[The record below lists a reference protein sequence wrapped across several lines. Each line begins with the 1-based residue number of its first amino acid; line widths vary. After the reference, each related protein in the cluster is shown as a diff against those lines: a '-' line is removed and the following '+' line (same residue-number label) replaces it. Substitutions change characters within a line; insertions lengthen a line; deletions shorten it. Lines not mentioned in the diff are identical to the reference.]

1 MDETHGMTEI
11 SILCPTGHLGFTPL
25 EPASFRAGC
34 ALKPDF
40 IIADSGSCDIGPYPL
55 GADGQA
61 SPAAWQRHDVEIM
74 LLEARRLGVPMI
86 IGSASDTGTDRGVR
100 QFAEIVRAVAAEH
113 KLAPFVM
120 ATIFSE
126 LTREQ
131 VLARIEGGATVQGLD
146 GRADADAA
154 TIART
159 DRIVAVMGAEPIAAA
174 LRAGAEVVIAGRA
187 SDCALFAAPLLNAG
201 MSPATAYYAGKL
213 MECAS
218 FCAEPFM
225 GKESILGRI
234 KEDDIRITAMHPG
247 QRCTPAS
254 LASHAMYE
262 RRDPFREYVASG
274 YVDMSNVR
282 YEQWDEKTARATG
295 ARFVPSATP
304 MVKLEGAG
312 KVGERRLAIVGIRDP
327 YTIENIDKAMEWARA
342 RLAERFGAPEQA
354 GWTVHYHAYG
364 RNGVMGELEPNPPLR
379 PHELGI
385 VVETVCQDAKRAEE
399 ICALAAR
406 NLFYA
411 RLKEV
416 KGTAGAAALMSDE
429 ILVGK
434 PGYEWTLNHVMPVA
448 DAAELF
454 RTEMGVVDGTAAKKA
469 A

>member
-1 MDETHGMTEI
+1 MAEV

-40 IIADSGSCDIGPYPL
+40 IVADSGSCDIGPYPL

-61 SPAAWQRHDVEIM
+61 SPAVWQRHDLEIM
-74 LLEARRLGVPMI
+74 LTEARRLGVPMI

-100 QFAEIVRAVAAEH
+100 QFAQIIRDIAAEQGM
-113 KLAPFVM
+113 APFRM

-126 LTREQ
+126 VPRDQL
-131 VLARIEGGATVQGLD
+131 LARLRDGASVLGLD
-146 GRADADAA
+146 GREDADEA
-154 TIART
+154 TVAST

-174 LRAGAEVVIAGRA
+174 LAAGAEVVIAGRA

-201 MSPATAYYAGKL
+201 LSPATAYYAGKL

-218 FCAEPFM
+218 FCCEPFM

-234 KEDDIRITAMHPG
+234 AEDDIRVTAMHPG

-274 YVDMSNVR
+274 YVDMSKVQ
-282 YEQWDEKTARATG
+282 YEQWDERTARATG
-295 ARFVPSATP
+295 ARFVPSAQP

-327 YTIENIDKAMEWARA
+327 YTIENIDKAMDWARA
-342 RLAERFGAPEQA
+342 RLAERFGAPNEA
-354 GWTVHYHAYG
+354 GWRVYYHAYG
-364 RNGVMGELEPNPPLR
+364 RDGVMGELETERPAR

-385 VVETVCQDAKRAEE
+385 VVETVCADAKRAEE

-411 RLKEV
+411 RLAEV

-434 PGYEWTLNHVMPVA
+434 PGYEWTLNHVMPVR
-448 DAAELF
+448 DPSELF
-454 RTEMGVVDGTAAKKA
+454 RTEFTTVTGTRSEAA
-469 A
+469 

>member
-1 MDETHGMTEI
+1 MADI

-25 EPASFRAGC
+25 EPASFHAGC

-40 IIADSGSCDIGPYPL
+40 VIADSGSCDIGPYPL

-61 SPAAWQRHDVEIM
+61 SPAAWQRHDLEIM
-74 LLEARRLGVPMI
+74 LLAARRMGVPMI

-100 QFAEIVRAVAAEH
+100 QFAEIIEEVARDH
-113 KLAPFVM
+113 GLAPFRM

-131 VLARIEGGATVQGLD
+131 VLARMSAGAVVQGLD
-146 GRADADAA
+146 GRADADVAQ
-154 TIART
+154 IART

-174 LRAGAEVVIAGRA
+174 LRQGADVVIAGRA

-201 MSPATAYYAGKL
+201 LSPATAYFAGKL

-218 FCAEPFM
+218 FCCEPFM

-234 KEDDIRITAMHPG
+234 AEDDIRVTAMHPG
-247 QRCTPAS
+247 QRCTPMS

-274 YVDMSNVR
+274 HVDMTHVR
-282 YEQWDEKTARATG
+282 YEQWDEKTARAAG
-295 ARFVPSATP
+295 ARFVTSEQP

-327 YTIENIDKAMEWARA
+327 YTIENIDKAMDWARA
-342 RLAERFGAPEQA
+342 RLAERFGAPEESD
-354 GWTVHYHAYG
+354 WTVYYHAYG
-364 RNGVMGELEPNPPLR
+364 RDGVMGALEPTPPLH

-385 VVETVCQDAKRAEE
+385 VVEVVCQDGKRAEE

-411 RLKEV
+411 RLKDV

-429 ILVGK
+429 VLVGK
-434 PGYEWTLNHVMPVA
+434 PGYEWTLNHIIPVS
-448 DAAELF
+448 DTMELF
-454 RTEMGVVDGTAAKKA
+454 RTEFVTVDSSARKA

>member
-1 MDETHGMTEI
+1 MTEV

-25 EPASFRAGC
+25 EPASFLAGC
-34 ALKPDF
+34 ELKPDF
-40 IIADSGSCDIGPYPL
+40 VIADSGSCDIGPYPL

-61 SPAAWQRHDVEIM
+61 SPAAWQRHDLEIM
-74 LLEARRLGVPMI
+74 LLQARKLGVPMI
-86 IGSASDTGTDRGVR
+86 IGSASDTGTDRGVQ
-100 QFAEIVRAVAAEH
+100 QFAQIIRDVAAENG
-113 KLAPFVM
+113 LAPFRM

-126 LTREQ
+126 LTRDD
-131 VLARIEGGATVQGLD
+131 VLARMAQGSVVAGLD
-146 GRADADAA
+146 GRPDADAA
-154 TIART
+154 LIRRT

-174 LRAGAEVVIAGRA
+174 LRDGADVVIAGRS

-218 FCAEPFM
+218 FCCEPFM

-234 KEDDIRITAMHPG
+234 SEDDIRVTAMHPG

-262 RRDPFREYVASG
+262 RRDPFREHVAGG
-274 YVDMSNVR
+274 YVDMTDVR

-295 ARFVPSATP
+295 ARFVAAELPAA
-304 MVKLEGAG
+304 KLEGSG

-327 YTIENIDKAMEWARA
+327 YTIENIDKAMDWARA
-342 RLAERFGAPEQA
+342 RLTERFGAPEQA

-364 RNGVMGELEPNPPLR
+364 RDGVMGGLEPARPAK

-385 VVETVCQDAKRAEE
+385 VVETICQDAKRAEE

-429 ILVGK
+429 ILIGK
-434 PGYEWTLNHVMPVA
+434 PGYEWTLNHVLPVR
-448 DAAELF
+448 DPMELF
-454 RTEMGVVDGTAAKKA
+454 RTKMETVDGTSRKA

>member
-1 MDETHGMTEI
+1 MTEV

-25 EPASFRAGC
+25 EKASFLAGC
-34 ALKPDF
+34 ELKPDF
-40 IIADSGSCDIGPYPL
+40 VIADSGSCDIGPYPL

-61 SPAAWQRHDVEIM
+61 SPEAWQRHDLEIM
-74 LLEARRLGVPMI
+74 LLAARRLGVPMI
-86 IGSASDTGTDRGVR
+86 IGSASDTGTDRGVD
-100 QFAEIVRAVAAEH
+100 QFAALIREIAAEH
-113 KLAPFVM
+113 GLAPFRM
-120 ATIFSE
+120 ATIKSE
-126 LTREQ
+126 QTREAMA
-131 VLARIEGGATVQGLD
+131 ARLSAGVPIKGLD
-146 GRADADAA
+146 GRADADEAVL
-154 TIART
+154 ART

-174 LRAGAEVVIAGRA
+174 LKDGAEVVIAGRA

-201 MSPATAYYAGKL
+201 MTPATAYYAGKL

-218 FCAEPFM
+218 FCCEPFM

-234 KEDDIRITAMHPG
+234 KEDDIRVRAMHPG

-274 YVDMSNVR
+274 YVDMSSCR
-282 YEQWDEKTARATG
+282 YEQLDEKTTRASG
-295 ARFVPSATP
+295 AVFVPSAQP

-354 GWTVHYHAYG
+354 GWQVFYHVYG
-364 RNGVMGELEPNPPLR
+364 RNGVMGALEPTPPSR
-379 PHELGI
+379 AHELGI
-385 VVETVCQDAKRAEE
+385 VAEVVCQDARKAEE

-411 RLKEV
+411 RLAEV
-416 KGTAGAAALMSDE
+416 KGTAGAAALMADE
-429 ILVGK
+429 VLVGK
-434 PGYEWTLNHVMPVA
+434 PGYEWTLNHVTPVK
-448 DAAELF
+448 DPSELF
-454 RTEMGVVDGTAAKKA
+454 RTAFHTVDGSARKA

>member
-1 MDETHGMTEI
+1 MADI

-34 ALKPDF
+34 ALRPDV

-61 SPAAWQRHDVEIM
+61 SPAAWQRHDLEIM

-100 QFAEIVRAVAAEH
+100 QFADIIRDVAREH
-113 KLAPFVM
+113 GLAPFRM

-126 LTREQ
+126 LTREE
-131 VLARIEGGATVQGLD
+131 VLRRMRGGDTVGGLD
-146 GRADADAA
+146 GRSDADEA

-159 DRIVAVMGAEPIAAA
+159 DRIVAVMSAEPISAA
-174 LRAGAEVVIAGRA
+174 LKAGADVVIAGRS
-187 SDCALFAAPLLNAG
+187 SDCAIFAAPLLNAG
-201 MSPATAYYAGKL
+201 MSPATAYFAGKL

-218 FCAEPFM
+218 FCCEPFM

-234 KEDDIRITAMHPG
+234 SEDDIRVTAMHPG

-262 RRDPFREYVASG
+262 RRDPFREYVATG
-274 YVDMSNVR
+274 YVDMSTVR
-282 YEQWDEKTARATG
+282 YEQWDERTARATG
-295 ARFVPSATP
+295 ARFVPSPTP
-304 MVKLEGAG
+304 MLKLEGAG

-327 YTIENIDKAMEWARA
+327 YTIENIDKAMAWARA
-342 RLAERFGAPEQA
+342 RLAERFGSPEAA

-364 RNGVMGELEPNPPLR
+364 RDGVMGPLEPDRPSR

-385 VVETVCQDAKRAEE
+385 VVETVCDDGKRAEE

-411 RLKEV
+411 RLAEV

-434 PGYEWTLNHVMPVA
+434 PGYEWTLNHVLPVR
-448 DAAELF
+448 DPSELF
-454 RTEMGVVDGTAAKKA
+454 RTEFATVDGTKQEAA
-469 A
+469 

>member
-1 MDETHGMTEI
+1 MPEI

-34 ALKPDF
+34 ALKPNF

-61 SPAAWQRHDVEIM
+61 SPAAWQRHDLEIM

-100 QFAEIVRAVAAEH
+100 QFADIVRDVAREH
-113 KLAPFVM
+113 GLAPFRM

-126 LTREQ
+126 LTREH
-131 VLARIEGGATVQGLD
+131 VLGRMQAGTVVKGLD
-146 GRADADAA
+146 GRPDADAGL
-154 TIART
+154 IGRT

-174 LRAGAEVVIAGRA
+174 LRSGAEVVIAGRA

-218 FCAEPFM
+218 FCCEPFM
-225 GKESILGRI
+225 GKESIFGRI
-234 KEDDIRITAMHPG
+234 SEDDIRVTAMHPG

-274 YVDMSNVR
+274 HVDMTGVR

-295 ARFVPSATP
+295 ARFVASTQP

-327 YTIENIDKAMEWARA
+327 YTIENIDKAMAWARA
-342 RLAERFGAPEQA
+342 RLAERFGAPEDA
-354 GWTVHYHAYG
+354 GWTVYYHAYG
-364 RNGVMGELEPNPPLR
+364 RDGVMGSLEPTPAMR

-411 RLKEV
+411 RLAEV

-434 PGYEWTLNHVMPVA
+434 PGYEWTLNHVLPVR
-448 DAAELF
+448 DASELF
-454 RTEMGVVDGTAAKKA
+454 RTESTVVDGTSKKA

>member
-1 MDETHGMTEI
+1 MADI

-25 EPASFRAGC
+25 EPASFEAGC
-34 ALKPDF
+34 ALRPDF

-61 SPAAWQRHDVEIM
+61 SPVAWQRHDLEIM
-74 LLEARRLGVPMI
+74 LLQARRLGVPMI

-100 QFAEIVRAVAAEH
+100 QFAGIIRDIAREH
-113 KLAPFVM
+113 RLAPFRM

-126 LTREQ
+126 LTREE
-131 VLARIEGGATVQGLD
+131 VLGRMRAGTVVRGLD
-146 GRADADAA
+146 GRDDADEA
-154 TIART
+154 TIQRT
-159 DRIVAVMGAEPIAAA
+159 DRIVAVMSAEPIAAA
-174 LRAGAEVVIAGRA
+174 LRAGAEVVIAGRS
-187 SDCALFAAPLLNAG
+187 SDCAIFAAPLLNAG
-201 MSPATAYYAGKL
+201 ISPATAYYAGKL

-218 FCAEPFM
+218 FCCEPFM

-234 KEDDIRITAMHPG
+234 DEDDIRVSAMHPG

-262 RRDPFREYVASG
+262 RRDPFREYVATG
-274 YVDMSNVR
+274 HVDMSAVR
-282 YEQWDEKTARATG
+282 YEQWDERTARATG
-295 ARFVPSATP
+295 ARFVPAATP
-304 MVKLEGAG
+304 MLKLEGAG

-327 YTIENIDKAMEWARA
+327 YTIENIDKAMGWARA
-342 RLAERFGAPEQA
+342 RLAERFGPPEAA

-364 RNGVMGELEPNPPLR
+364 RDGVMGALEPNRPVR

-385 VVETVCQDAKRAEE
+385 VVETVCADAARAEE

-411 RLKEV
+411 RLAEV

-434 PGYEWTLNHVMPVA
+434 PGYEWTLNHVLAVA
-448 DAAELF
+448 DPSELF
-454 RTEMGVVDGTAAKKA
+454 RTEHATVDAGAREAA
-469 A
+469 

>member
-1 MDETHGMTEI
+1 MADI

-25 EPASFRAGC
+25 EPASFHAGC
-34 ALKPDF
+34 ALRPDF

-61 SPAAWQRHDVEIM
+61 SPAAWQRHDLEIM
-74 LLEARRLGVPMI
+74 LLQARRLGVPMI
-86 IGSASDTGTDRGVR
+86 VGSASDTGTDRGVR
-100 QFAEIVRAVAAEH
+100 QFAGIIRDIARTH
-113 KLAPFVM
+113 GLAPFRM

-126 LTREQ
+126 LTRDQ
-131 VLARIEGGATVQGLD
+131 VLARMRDGAVVQGLD
-146 GRADADAA
+146 GRHAADEAV
-154 TIART
+154 IGRT

-201 MSPATAYYAGKL
+201 LSPATAYYAGKL

-218 FCAEPFM
+218 FCCEPFM

-234 KEDDIRITAMHPG
+234 AEDDIRVTAMHPG

-274 YVDMSNVR
+274 YMDMTDVR

-295 ARFVPSATP
+295 ARFIASSTP

-327 YTIENIDKAMEWARA
+327 YTIENIDKAMDWARA
-342 RLAERFGAPEQA
+342 RLAERFGAPDAA

-364 RNGVMGELEPNPPLR
+364 RDGVMGALETARPAR

-385 VVETVCQDAKRAEE
+385 VVETVCADAQRAEE

-411 RLKEV
+411 RLAEV

-434 PGYEWTLNHVMPVA
+434 PGYEWTLNHVLPVS
-448 DAAELF
+448 DASELF
-454 RTEMGVVDGTAAKKA
+454 RTEFATVDGARQEAA
-469 A
+469 

>member
-1 MDETHGMTEI
+1 MTEV

-25 EPASFRAGC
+25 EKDSFLAGC
-34 ALKPDF
+34 ELRPDF

-61 SPAAWQRHDVEIM
+61 SPAAWQRHDLEIM
-74 LLEARRLGVPMI
+74 LTAARRLGVTMI
-86 IGSASDTGTDRGVR
+86 VGSASDTGTDRGVD
-100 QFAEIVRAVAAEH
+100 QFAALIREIVAEH
-113 KLAPFVM
+113 GLAPFRM
-120 ATIFSE
+120 ATIHAE
-126 LTREQ
+126 QTREAM
-131 VLARIEGGATVQGLD
+131 LARLNSGVPITGLD
-146 GRADADAA
+146 GRADADASVL
-154 TIART
+154 ART

-174 LRAGAEVVIAGRA
+174 LKDGAEVVIAGRA

-218 FCAEPFM
+218 FCCEPFM

-234 KEDDIRITAMHPG
+234 RENDIRVTAMHLG

-262 RRDPFREYVASG
+262 RRDPYREYVASG
-274 YVDMSNVR
+274 YVDMSNCR
-282 YEQWDEKTARATG
+282 YEQLDEKTTRASG
-295 ARFVPSATP
+295 AVFVPSAQP

-312 KVGERRLAIVGIRDP
+312 KVGERRLAVVGIRDP
-327 YTIENIDKAMEWARA
+327 YTIENIDKAIAWARA

-354 GWTVHYHAYG
+354 GWRVFYHVYG
-364 RNGVMGELEPNPPLR
+364 RNGVMGDLEPSPPAR
-379 PHELGI
+379 AHELGI
-385 VVETVCQDAKRAEE
+385 VVETVCQDGRRGEE

-411 RLKEV
+411 RLAEV
-416 KGTAGAAALMSDE
+416 KGTAGAAALMADE
-429 ILVGK
+429 VLVGK
-434 PGYEWTLNHVMPVA
+434 PGYEWTLNHVTPVK
-448 DAAELF
+448 DPSELF
-454 RTEMGVVDGTAAKKA
+454 RTTFHAVNGSARKA

>member
-1 MDETHGMTEI
+1 MTEI
-11 SILCPTGHLGFTPL
+11 TILCPTGHLGFTPL

-34 ALKPDF
+34 ALKPGF

-61 SPAAWQRHDVEIM
+61 SPAAWQRHDLEVM
-74 LLEARRLGVPMI
+74 LVEARKLGVPMI

-100 QFAEIVRAVAAEH
+100 QFAELIRDIAREH
-113 KLAPFVM
+113 RMAPFRM
-120 ATIFSE
+120 AAIFSE
-126 LTREQ
+126 QTREQ
-131 VLARIEGGATVQGLD
+131 VLARMQAGTALQGLD

-154 TIART
+154 LVART

-174 LRAGAEVVIAGRA
+174 LKAGAEVVIAGRA
-187 SDCALFAAPLLNAG
+187 SDCALFAAPILNAG

-218 FCAEPFM
+218 FCCEPFM
-225 GKESILGRI
+225 GKESIFGRI
-234 KEDDIRITAMHPG
+234 AEDDIRVTAMHPG

-274 YVDMSNVR
+274 YVDMTGVR
-282 YEQWDEKTARATG
+282 YEQIDEKTTRASG
-295 ARFVPSATP
+295 ARFVPSARP

-312 KVGERRLAIVGIRDP
+312 KLGERRLAIVGIRDP
-327 YTIENIDKAMEWARA
+327 YTIENIDKAMAWARA
-342 RLAERFGAPEQA
+342 RLAERFGAPDSA
-354 GWTVHYHAYG
+354 GWTVYYHVYG
-364 RNGVMGELEPNPPLR
+364 RNGVMGALDPTPAMR

-385 VVETVCQDAKRAEE
+385 VVETLCQDAKRAEE

-411 RLKEV
+411 RLAEV

-429 ILVGK
+429 ILAGK
-434 PGYEWTLNHVMPVA
+434 PGYEWTLNHVMAVR
-448 DAAELF
+448 DAGELF
-454 RTEMGVVDGTAAKKA
+454 RTEFDTVDGTARKA

>member
-1 MDETHGMTEI
+1 MPDI

-25 EPASFRAGC
+25 EADSFRAGC
-34 ALKPDF
+34 TLKPDF

-61 SPAAWQRHDVEIM
+61 SPAAWQRHDLEIM
-74 LLEARRLGVPMI
+74 LTEARRLGVPMI
-86 IGSASDTGTDRGVR
+86 VGSASDTGTDRGVR
-100 QFAEIVRAVAAEH
+100 QFADIIRDIAAE
-113 KLAPFVM
+113 KGLAPFRM

-131 VLARIEGGATVQGLD
+131 ILARMQGGATIQGLD
-146 GRADADAA
+146 GRPDADAA
-154 TIART
+154 LIGRT

-174 LRAGAEVVIAGRA
+174 LAGGADVVIAGRA

-218 FCAEPFM
+218 FCCEPFM
-225 GKESILGRI
+225 GKERILGRI
-234 KEDDIRITAMHPG
+234 SEDDIRVTAMHPG

-274 YVDMSNVR
+274 HVDMTHVR

-295 ARFVPSATP
+295 ATFVPSAQP

-327 YTIENIDKAMEWARA
+327 YTIENIDKAMDWARA
-342 RLAERFGAPEQA
+342 RLAERFGPPDSA
-354 GWTVHYHAYG
+354 GWTVHYHVYG
-364 RNGVMGELEPNPPLR
+364 RDGVMGSLEPSPPLR

-399 ICALAAR
+399 ICALASR

-429 ILVGK
+429 ILIGK
-434 PGYEWTLNHVMPVA
+434 PGYEWTLNHVMPVR
-448 DAAELF
+448 DASELF
-454 RTEMGVVDGTAAKKA
+454 RTEFSTVGGAARKA

>member
-1 MDETHGMTEI
+1 MTEV

-25 EPASFRAGC
+25 EKDSFLAGC
-34 ALKPDF
+34 ELKPDF
-40 IIADSGSCDIGPYPL
+40 VIADSGSCDIGPYPL

-61 SPAAWQRHDVEIM
+61 SPAAWQRHDLEIM
-74 LLEARRLGVPMI
+74 LTAARRLGVPMI
-86 IGSASDTGTDRGVR
+86 VGSASDTGTDRGVE
-100 QFAEIVRAVAAEH
+100 QFAALIREIAAEH
-113 KLAPFVM
+113 GLAPFRM
-120 ATIFSE
+120 ATIKSE
-126 LTREQ
+126 QTREAMTAR
-131 VLARIEGGATVQGLD
+131 LAAGVPITGLD

-154 TIART
+154 VLART

-174 LRAGAEVVIAGRA
+174 LREGAEVVIAGRA

-218 FCAEPFM
+218 FCCEPFM

-234 KEDDIRITAMHPG
+234 RENDIRVRAMHPG

-274 YVDMSNVR
+274 YVDMSHCR
-282 YEQWDEKTARATG
+282 YEPVDEKTTRASG
-295 ARFVPSATP
+295 AVFVPSAQP

-312 KVGERRLAIVGIRDP
+312 KVGERRLAVVGIRDP
-327 YTIENIDKAMEWARA
+327 YTIENIDKAIAWARA

-354 GWTVHYHAYG
+354 GWQVFYHVYG
-364 RNGVMGELEPNPPLR
+364 RNGVMGDLEPTPPAR
-379 PHELGI
+379 AHELGI
-385 VVETVCQDAKRAEE
+385 VVETVCQDGKRGEE

-411 RLKEV
+411 RLAEV
-416 KGTAGAAALMSDE
+416 KGTAGAAALMADE
-429 ILVGK
+429 VLVGK
-434 PGYEWTLNHVMPVA
+434 PGYEWTLNHIIPVK
-448 DAAELF
+448 DPSELF
-454 RTEMGVVDGTAAKKA
+454 RTAFHTVDGSARKA